1 MGNATLS
8 FRFTS
13 STGKG
18 RKARVNAKERS
29 VSPGRSWAILNDPE
43 RFTMILSDAERLLT
57 MRVPPCLPLK
67 GNIGDKSGINWQPI
81 GGPFLTAHRQP
92 SPVIINQAARTWHRD
107 PLRSTTIHYDPL
119 RCCMIRVHDVRFTGM
134 PSAGL

>member
-29 VSPGRSWAILNDPE
+29 VSPRAILGDPE
-43 RFTMILSDAERLLT
+43 RSWE
-57 MRVPPCLPLK
+57 V
-67 GNIGDKSGINWQPI
+67 
-81 GGPFLTAHRQP
+81 
-92 SPVIINQAARTWHRD
+92 
-107 PLRSTTIHYDPL
+107 HYDPEW
-119 RCCMIRVHDVRFTGM
+119 CWAVVDDA
-134 PSAGL
+134 SAALFATKGKYRR